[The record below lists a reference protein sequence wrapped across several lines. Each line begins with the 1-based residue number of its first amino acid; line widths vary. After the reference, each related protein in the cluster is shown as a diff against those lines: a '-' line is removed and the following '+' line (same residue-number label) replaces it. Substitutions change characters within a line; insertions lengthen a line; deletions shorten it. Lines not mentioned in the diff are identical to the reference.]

1 MPKVPSNCREDWTLD
16 PSPPCFLSCLK
27 FIQVGRF
34 GDPSPPCFLSCL
46 KFIQVGRFGGDEK
59 ELDAVGFL
67 LKNATALESM
77 DIIYSGSARRDQGVD
92 KTNEIHQQLLA
103 LPRWSEIGN
112 INFD

>member
-1 MPKVPSNCREDWTLD
+1 MPKVPSNCREDWTL
-16 PSPPCFLSCLK
+16 
-27 FIQVGRF
+27 
-34 GDPSPPCFLSCL
+34 DPSPPCFLSCL

-67 LKNATALESM
+67 LKNAAALESM